1 MSNKSVSA
9 RFFDLFGVQHDV
21 EACGPLFTD
30 DAAVYWNSAET
41 SMGVE
46 AYKQVGYGF
55 LAGIGDLNCQVLSQ
69 VEEGDRVASRLL
81 WTGTHTGVLNG
92 IPPTG
97 KTFQGYGMVIDRFV
111 DGRIAQRWEIG
122 DMLGM
127 LQQFGVIPM
136 PGA

>member
-9 RFFDLFGVQHDV
+9 RFFDLYGVQHDV
-21 EACGPLFTD
+21 EACTPLFTD
-30 DAAVYWNSAET
+30 DAAIYWNSDENAMGLET
-41 SMGVE
+41 
-46 AYKQVGYGF
+46 YKQVGYGF

-69 VEEGDRVASRLL
+69 VEEDDRVANRLL

-97 KTFQGYGMVIDRFV
+97 RTFQSYGMVIDHFV
-111 DGRIAQRWEIG
+111 DGRIAHRWEIA

-127 LQQFGVIPM
+127 LQQLGVIPM
-136 PGA
+136 SGA